1 MILALSIPQSDVTL
15 TDYEDDIVSACEE
28 LVADEFTN
36 DFNSQ

>member
-1 MILALSIPQSDVTL
+1 MCYSFPQSDVTL